1 LHWLNDDLNGID
13 MTTYSYRPSMLRSAF
28 ALILAVSLSACT
40 LIDGRPTVE
49 RVEITLLAVYT
60 DGAREAAPDV
70 ESRIRSAVAEINDI
84 YREGEIPINLR
95 LVHVAEEAYTMT
107 ERLQDL
113 ARLMRVG
120 DGHLDEVH
128 RLRNEHQAD
137 IVALVS
143 ETPGTTINGSI
154 MARPET
160 AFVIV
165 YWEDLG
171 SPRYG
176 LAHEIGH
183 LHGARHSPDH
193 DPALEPFPYGHGF
206 KNESIRTIMANGP
219 QERVGRFSGP
229 DQRHR
234 RAVLGDSTLHNV
246 ARVLRETAAY
256 VSNFRGPR
264 TPTDFQ
270 PTGHWPT
277 VE

>member
-1 LHWLNDDLNGID
+1 MHNAI
-13 MTTYSYRPSMLRSAF
+13 
-28 ALILAVSLSACT
+28 AVLLVISLGACT
-40 LIDGRPTVE
+40 LIDDGPMDE

-60 DGAREAAPDV
+60 NGARDAAPDV
-70 ESRIRSAVAEINDI
+70 ESRIRAAVAEINDI
-84 YREGEIPINLR
+84 YREGAIPINLR

-107 ERLQDL
+107 ERMQDL
-113 ARLMRVG
+113 ARLMRIG
-120 DGHLDEVH
+120 DGHLDAVH
-128 RLRNEHQAD
+128 NLRDEHQAD

-143 ETPGTTINGSI
+143 EKPGTTINGSI

-193 DPALEPFPYGHGF
+193 DPAMEPFPYGHGF
-206 KNESIRTIMANGP
+206 KNETIRTIMANGP
-219 QERVGRFSGP
+219 QERVWRFSGP
-229 DQRHR
+229 DQRHGST
-234 RAVLGDSTLHNV
+234 VLGDSTLHDV
-246 ARVLRETAAY
+246 ARALRETAVY
-256 VSNFRGPR
+256 VSNFRGPQ

-270 PTGHWPT
+270 PMGHWPT